1 MLRFLLVVLAY
12 LRVVIATFFLGITI
26 AADVFLDVVKAIILA
41 FLTESKKRDGTLE

>member
-26 AADVFLDVVKAIILA
+26 AADVFSEVVKAIILA
-41 FLTESKKRDGTLE
+41 VLTESKKRDGTLE